1 MRPPQVSNPVA
12 RFVKLSQSEFVS
24 IRKLYESVM
33 SYACHGLFYREGIAL
48 ADEIAREVEQDTD
61 LLPAARKALISR
73 GWAEDIQ
80 FSEGEVRVRGSIEAS
95 PGTGSETC
103 HRLRGILSR
112 LFEISTKERCRLAE
126 VECVSAG
133 SAECLFSK
141 EES

>member
-1 MRPPQVSNPVA
+1 MHPPQVPNRVA
-12 RFVKLSQSEFVS
+12 RFVKLSQPEFVS
-24 IRKLYESVM
+24 VRKLYESVM

-48 ADEIAREVEQDTD
+48 ADEIAREVEQNEDV
-61 LLPAARKALISR
+61 LAAARKVLIAR
-73 GWAEDIQ
+73 GWVEDVQ
-80 FSEGEVRVRGSIEAS
+80 FSEGEARVRGSIEAS

-126 VECVSAG
+126 VECESAG
-133 SAECLFSK
+133 AKECVFSE